1 MTEKEFVEK
10 IGNLA
15 AEDMRTSGILASVTA
30 AQACLESGYGSTE
43 LAKNANNL
51 FGMKTTLSNNTWAS
65 VWDGKS
71 KYTKKTNEQTKDGKV
86 YVITADFRKYAN
98 IF

>member
-1 MTEKEFVEK
+1 MKEGDWMTEKEFVEK

-51 FGMKTTLSNNTWAS
+51 FGMKTTLSNNTWE
-65 VWDGKS
+65 K
-71 KYTKKTNEQTKDGKV
+71 
-86 YVITADFRKYAN
+86 AN
-98 IF
+98 IPKRQTNRPKTEKYM

>member
-1 MTEKEFVEK
+1 MTEKEFVER

-15 AEDMRTSGILASVTA
+15 VEDMRTSGILASVTT

-65 VWDGKS
+65 VWDGK
-71 KYTKKTNEQTKDGKV
+71 
-86 YVITADFRKYAN
+86 AN
-98 IF
+98 IPKRQTNRPKTEKYM